1 MSIIVSDVFTS
12 PQALTFDDFLE
23 MLNNQSP
30 VGFSPFQ
37 QFVAGDYEYDKALYR
52 ISMSSTSGDRGIIT
66 KLQVDV
72 DVPDMLDRGRV
83 TITPAEA
90 AAGLKWVPFT
100 RPFHVPPVPLATV
113 MSASYPCVAR
123 IPQANVTRSG
133 FMVSLQKTDGSGGTD
148 GVLTWA
154 AHSY

>member
-1 MSIIVSDVFTS
+1 MSIIVSDMFTS
-12 PQALTFDDFLE
+12 AQALTLDDFRN
-23 MLNNQSP
+23 MLNNQAP

-52 ISMSSTSGDRGIIT
+52 ISMNSTSGDRGIIT

-72 DVPDMLDRGRV
+72 DVPDMMDRGRV

-90 AAGLKWVPFT
+90 SSGKWVPFT
-100 RPFHVPPVPLATV
+100 RPFHVPPVPVVTL
-113 MSASYPCVAR
+113 MSASYPCV
-123 IPQANVTRSG
+123 PKVVLGSVTRTG
-133 FMVSLQKTDGSGGTD
+133 FIVVLERLDGSWTD
-148 GVLTWA
+148 GVFTWA